1 MVTANCDVGPG
12 ISLYFIAGKWL
23 SELLAE
29 HAKLSESS
37 LTEQQCLKKK
47 EKKWI
52 LF

>member
-29 HAKLSESS
+29 HAELSESS
-37 LTEQQCLKKK
+37 LTEQ
-47 EKKWI
+47 
-52 LF
+52 